1 MIRSTELV
9 QWFRQST
16 PYVTAHRNKT
26 FVIMLDGNTTSS
38 PNFSNIIDDISLLH
52 SLGIKLVIVFGA
64 RKQINDALTLA
75 HIAERYHKN
84 IRVTD
89 PQTLH
94 LVKQVVGSLQF
105 DITARL
111 SLRMNNIT
119 HNGVPNVVSGN
130 FVIAQP
136 IGVDDGVDYQLSGK
150 VRKIDSEGIKQ
161 QLERNAIVVISPIG
175 VSVTGETFNLAFE
188 ELAAQIAIK
197 LKAEKVIGF
206 CEKQGIIDENQQV
219 IADLTLLSAE
229 EHLRQFI
236 AKDAYHSSEARFLQ
250 TALEACRNG
259 VKRAHL
265 LSYLEDGSL
274 LQELFSRDG
283 IGTQISLESSEIVR
297 IANIKDIPSL
307 LALIHP
313 LEQQGILV
321 KRSREQLEME
331 IDHYTIIDRDGVII
345 ACAALNPYF
354 EEKMA
359 EMACVA
365 VHPDYRNSSR
375 GDILLS
381 HIQKRAIA
389 LGIKKLFVLTTRT
402 VHWFQERGF
411 EIANVEDL
419 PQEKREKYNYQRR
432 SKILIQALEEE

>member
-1 MIRSTELV
+1 MRSTELV

-16 PYVTAHRNKT
+16 PYVTAHRDKT

-64 RKQINDALTLA
+64 RKQINDALAEA

-84 IRVTD
+84 IRITD

-136 IGVDDGVDYQLSGK
+136 LGVDDGVDYQLSGK

-219 IADLTLLSAE
+219 IADLTLLAAE
-229 EHLRQFI
+229 EHLHQLI

-411 EIANVEDL
+411 EIANIEDL

-432 SKILIQALEEE
+432 SKILIQPLEEE

>member
-1 MIRSTELV
+1 MRSTELV

-16 PYVTAHRNKT
+16 PYVTAHRDKT

-64 RKQINDALTLA
+64 RKQINDALAEA

-206 CEKQGIIDENQQV
+206 CEKQGIIDKNQQV
-219 IADLTLLSAE
+219 IADLTLLAAE
-229 EHLRQFI
+229 EHLHQLI

-297 IANIKDIPSL
+297 IANIKDIPNL

-381 HIQKRAIA
+381 HIQKRAVA

-432 SKILIQALEEE
+432 SKILIQPLEEE

>member
-1 MIRSTELV
+1 MRSTELV

-64 RKQINDALTLA
+64 RKQINDALAEA

-136 IGVDDGVDYQLSGK
+136 LGVDDGVDYQLSGK

-206 CEKQGIIDENQQV
+206 CEKQGIIDKNQQV
-219 IADLTLLSAE
+219 IADLTLLAAE
-229 EHLRQFI
+229 EHLHQLI

-297 IANIKDIPSL
+297 IANIKDIPNL

-432 SKILIQALEEE
+432 SKILIQPLEEE

>member
-16 PYVTAHRNKT
+16 PYVTAHRDKT

-64 RKQINDALTLA
+64 RKQINDALAEA

-136 IGVDDGVDYQLSGK
+136 LGVDDGVDYQLSGK

-297 IANIKDIPSL
+297 IANIKDIPNL

-432 SKILIQALEEE
+432 SKILIQPLEEE

>member
-16 PYVTAHRNKT
+16 PYVTAHRDKT

-52 SLGIKLVIVFGA
+52 SLGIKLVIIFGA
-64 RKQINDALTLA
+64 RKQINDALAEA

-136 IGVDDGVDYQLSGK
+136 LGVDDGVDYQLSGK

-432 SKILIQALEEE
+432 SKILIQPLEEE

>member
-16 PYVTAHRNKT
+16 PYVTAHRDKT

-64 RKQINDALTLA
+64 RKQINDALAEA

-136 IGVDDGVDYQLSGK
+136 LGVDDGVDYQLSGK

-206 CEKQGIIDENQQV
+206 CEKQGIIDKNQQV
-219 IADLTLLSAE
+219 IADLTLLAAE
-229 EHLRQFI
+229 EHLHQLI

-297 IANIKDIPSL
+297 IANIKDIPNL

-432 SKILIQALEEE
+432 SKILIQPLEEE

>member
-64 RKQINDALTLA
+64 RKQINDALAEA

-136 IGVDDGVDYQLSGK
+136 LGVDDGVDYQLSGK

-206 CEKQGIIDENQQV
+206 CEKQGIIDKNQQV
-219 IADLTLLSAE
+219 IADLTLLAAE
-229 EHLRQFI
+229 EHLHQLI

-411 EIANVEDL
+411 EIANVENL